1 MTPPPIRKKIK
12 KIYVVG
18 AATLLC
24 FYALVF
30 NLAILFTEDSANIK
44 RLKIIGEHHFQYY
57 KNGNTGPL
65 KIDPLVTIYDTF
77 ESLPSLIKARIAPNW
92 QGEQSYYFE
101 DDLELN
107 LFANQITTPAGI
119 TIVYAVERI
128 DAIEIDDLDTGPT
141 RRYYFCCWTH
151 YICGDSRL
159 YF

>member
-1 MTPPPIRKKIK
+1 M
-12 KIYVVG
+12 
-18 AATLLC
+18 C

-77 ESLPSLIKARIAPNW
+77 ESLPSLIKARIAPNR

-107 LFANQITTPAGI
+107 LFANQINTPAGI
-119 TIVYAVERI
+119 TMVYAVERI
-128 DAIEIDDLDTGPT
+128 DAIEIADLDTVLLEGTIFVVGLHISAVIAGFIFRTIHEITKPFT
-141 RRYYFCCWTH
+141 SLLRC
-151 YICGDSRL
+151 
-159 YF
+159 